1 MILNTKPAK
10 SKPRTVTG
18 NVNSP
23 FDCYWYDGVTF
34 HNSSGNSNM
43 VVAAN
48 SVFVARDT
56 GTAITFSGGIEVV
69 RVEQSRFSNANI
81 CKVTGD
87 FEIT

>member
-1 MILNTKPAK
+1 
-10 SKPRTVTG
+10 
-18 NVNSP
+18 
-23 FDCYWYDGVTF
+23 
-34 HNSSGNSNM
+34 M

-48 SVFVARDT
+48 SAFVARDT

-81 CKVTGD
+81 CKITGD

>member
-1 MILNTKPAK
+1 MILNTNSAK
-10 SKPRTVTG
+10 SKPQTVIG
-18 NVNSP
+18 NVADYFS
-23 FDCYWYDGVTF
+23 CYWYDGATF
-34 HNSSGNSNM
+34 HESSGNSNM
-43 VVAAN
+43 AVAVN

-69 RVEQSRFSNANI
+69 RKQESRFSNTHI